1 MILENREEIEKRNK
15 SRNNKYQ
22 YKMNVN
28 AVISE
33 LKENV
38 ILLLITDSNRKK
50 KKLLQDIYFAITNAV
65 IPIRPG
71 RSFERKKKH
80 YSVKYHQNDKA

>member
-1 MILENREEIEKRNK
+1 MILENKEEIEKRNESGK
-15 SRNNKYQ
+15 NKYQ
-22 YKMNVN
+22 YKINVN
-28 AVISE
+28 AVVSE

-38 ILLLITDSNRKK
+38 ILLLISDSSRKK
-50 KKLLQDIYFAITNAV
+50 KKLLRDIYSAITNAV